1 MNVKN
6 LFKKDVIDADGNK
19 VGKISDMD
27 IEMEKGVINYLILS
41 TGFMK
46 KSEIKINKIKS
57 IGDTILLNIHKD
69 ELTEKK

>member
-6 LFKKDVIDADGNK
+6 LFKKDVIDVDGNK

-27 IEMEKGVINYLILS
+27 VEMEKGVINYLILS